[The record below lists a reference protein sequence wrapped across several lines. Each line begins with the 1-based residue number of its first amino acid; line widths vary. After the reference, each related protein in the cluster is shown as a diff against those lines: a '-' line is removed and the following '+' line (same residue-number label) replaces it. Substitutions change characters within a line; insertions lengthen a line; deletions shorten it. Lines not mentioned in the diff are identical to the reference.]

1 MKHTKK
7 FSMLLVCAAFMLS
20 ACQDKPFAKLASIM
34 DETHELIYEF
44 DNNHSTRDED
54 PNELHETLNKML
66 TPYFEKIRKEYHKL
80 EGKKIDTEITDD
92 TGLTIIDPFTAT
104 IIDDNKEL
112 DLELVAKVKPSETSN
127 FYGIRAIGYE
137 GDTPVIYL
145 SGYGYDVNKVSEE
158 EWEVKVNFMMM
169 SNPKLIGRIDK
180 IVLTADKELIRK
192 MENDEN
198 RFDPRFPH

>member
-1 MKHTKK
+1 
-7 FSMLLVCAAFMLS
+7 MLLVCAAFMLS

-34 DETHELIYEF
+34 DETHELMYEF

-66 TPYFEKIRKEYHKL
+66 TPYLEKIRKEYHKL

-92 TGLTIIDPFTAT
+92 TGLTIIEPFTAT
-104 IIDDNKEL
+104 IIDNNKEL
-112 DLELVAKVKPSETSN
+112 ALKFVAKVKPSETSN

-158 EWEVKVNFMMM
+158 EWDVKVRFMMFI
-169 SNPKLIGRIDK
+169 NPKLIGRIDK
-180 IVLTADKELIRK
+180 IVLTTDSELIRK

>member
-1 MKHTKK
+1 MKQTRK
-7 FSMLLVCAAFMLS
+7 FSVLLTCAAFMLS

-34 DETHELIYEF
+34 DETHELMYEF

-54 PNELHETLNKML
+54 PNELLETFNKML
-66 TPYFEKIRKEYHKL
+66 TPYLEKIRKEYNKL

-92 TGLTIIDPFTAT
+92 TGLTIIEPFTAT
-104 IIDDNKEL
+104 IIDNNKEL
-112 DLELVAKVKPSETSN
+112 ALKFVAKVKPSETSN
-127 FYGIRAIGYE
+127 SYGIRAIGYE

-145 SGYGYDVNKVSEE
+145 SEYDVNKVSEE